1 VSGMNVHGIDPET
14 RGYRVSF
21 EDGDRVIRGLVPE
34 TLVMDWLRRPGTP
47 PHSDA
52 YQFIAAHREKIM
64 KTLKKMSDGD
74 RSVGAPFDR
83 LSLVEE

>member
-1 VSGMNVHGIDPET
+1 MSGVEVHGIDPET

-21 EDGDRVIRGLVPE
+21 RDGDRLIRGLVPE
-34 TLVMDWLRRPGTP
+34 TLVMEWLRRPDTP
-47 PHSDA
+47 SHGDA
-52 YQFIAAHREKIM
+52 YQYIAAHRDKIM

-74 RSVGAPFDR
+74 GSAGAPFDR

>member
-1 VSGMNVHGIDPET
+1 MSGMEVHGIDPAT

-34 TLVMDWLRRPGTP
+34 TLVMEWLRRPDTP
-47 PHSDA
+47 AHGDA
-52 YQFIAAHREKIM
+52 YQYIAMNRDKIM

-74 RSVGAPFDR
+74 KRVKVPFDR
-83 LSLVEE
+83 LSLIKE

>member
-1 VSGMNVHGIDPET
+1 MDIHGIDPET

-21 EDGDRVIRGLVPE
+21 EDGGRVIRGLVPE
-34 TLVMDWLRRPGTP
+34 TLVAEWMRRPGTP

-52 YQFIAAHREKIM
+52 YQFIASHRKEIE
-64 KTLKKMSDGD
+64 TSLKKMTEGD
-74 RSVGAPFDR
+74 STVRKPYDR